1 MYVIIERKETGS
13 LTPPPPPFMSR
24 LPSPPPSSLMMGL
37 LSSSLANSPDVLLL
51 KFGRIKSIVQYVI
64 DVPE

>member
-13 LTPPPPPFMSR
+13 LTPPP
-24 LPSPPPSSLMMGL
+24 LYVPSPFSPSSLMMGL